1 MKLDLP
7 VHAYTGQRALGIV
20 NGRPV
25 WPIKGGSDD
34 HTDDPP
40 GDGQPGE
47 GNEGDDGD
55 SANPP
60 PVPKPGDDYRSRF
73 TAQRKVN
80 RDLEAKL
87 NAARDELKRVQDEK
101 PQTPGDQPDLDAI
114 KAQAIREAN
123 AAAAQ
128 RILRSEIKAA
138 AAGKLADPADAYKFL
153 DLADFEVN
161 ENGDV
166 DTAEIA
172 SAITGLLTSKPY
184 LKAAQS
190 GHGSA
195 DGGVRKG
202 SRPDQLTRE
211 QIQSMSSDAVE
222 AARQKGQL
230 NDLLGIK

>member
-1 MKLDLP
+1 MTTEETTEETP
-7 VHAYTGQRALGIV
+7 VDQVVEET
-20 NGRPV
+20 PE
-25 WPIKGGSDD
+25 
-34 HTDDPP
+34 TDDKPLGP
-40 GDGQPGE
+40 AGE
-47 GNEGDDGD
+47 KALAAEKDKRRAE
-55 SANPP
+55 SA
-60 PVPKPGDDYRSRF
+60 KRRE
-73 TAQRKVN
+73 
-80 RDLEAKL
+80 LEAEL
-87 NAARDELKRVQDEK
+87 AALKASASADTEK
-101 PQTPGDQPDLDAI
+101 ADLDAI
-114 KAQAIREAN
+114 KAQAVREAN

-166 DTAEIA
+166 DTSEIA
-172 SAITGLLTSKPY
+172 DAITGLLTSKPY

-190 GHGSA
+190 GPGSA

>member
-1 MKLDLP
+1 MTTEETTEETP
-7 VHAYTGQRALGIV
+7 VDQVVEGT
-20 NGRPV
+20 PE
-25 WPIKGGSDD
+25 
-34 HTDDPP
+34 TDDKPLGP
-40 GDGQPGE
+40 AGE
-47 GNEGDDGD
+47 KALAAEKDKRRAE
-55 SANPP
+55 SA
-60 PVPKPGDDYRSRF
+60 KRRE
-73 TAQRKVN
+73 
-80 RDLEAKL
+80 LEAQL
-87 NAARDELKRVQDEK
+87 AALKASASADTEK
-101 PQTPGDQPDLDAI
+101 ADLDAI

>member
-1 MKLDLP
+1 MTTEETTEETP
-7 VHAYTGQRALGIV
+7 VDQVVEGT
-20 NGRPV
+20 PE
-25 WPIKGGSDD
+25 
-34 HTDDPP
+34 TDDKPLGP
-40 GDGQPGE
+40 AGE
-47 GNEGDDGD
+47 KALAAEKDKRRAE
-55 SANPP
+55 SA
-60 PVPKPGDDYRSRF
+60 KRRELE
-73 TAQRKVN
+73 AQLAALKASASADTEKA
-80 RDLEAKL
+80 DLE
-87 NAARDELKRVQDEK
+87 
-101 PQTPGDQPDLDAI
+101 AI

>member
-1 MKLDLP
+1 MTTEETTEETP
-7 VHAYTGQRALGIV
+7 VDQVVEET
-20 NGRPV
+20 PE
-25 WPIKGGSDD
+25 
-34 HTDDPP
+34 TDDKPLGP
-40 GDGQPGE
+40 AGE
-47 GNEGDDGD
+47 KALAAEKDKRRAE
-55 SANPP
+55 SA
-60 PVPKPGDDYRSRF
+60 KRRE
-73 TAQRKVN
+73 
-80 RDLEAKL
+80 LEAQL
-87 NAARDELKRVQDEK
+87 AALKASASADSEK
-101 PQTPGDQPDLDAI
+101 ADLDAI

>member
-1 MKLDLP
+1 MTTEETTEETP
-7 VHAYTGQRALGIV
+7 VDQVVEET
-20 NGRPV
+20 PE
-25 WPIKGGSDD
+25 
-34 HTDDPP
+34 TDDKPLGPP
-40 GDGQPGE
+40 GEKALAAEKDKRRAE
-47 GNEGDDGD
+47 
-55 SANPP
+55 SA
-60 PVPKPGDDYRSRF
+60 KRRELEAELAALKAAASAD
-73 TAQRKVN
+73 TEKA
-80 RDLEAKL
+80 DLE
-87 NAARDELKRVQDEK
+87 
-101 PQTPGDQPDLDAI
+101 AI

-172 SAITGLLTSKPY
+172 DAITGLLTSKPY

-190 GHGSA
+190 GPGSA

-211 QIQSMSSDAVE
+211 QIKSMSSDAIE
-222 AARQKGQL
+222 AARLNGQL
-230 NDLLGIK
+230 NDVLGIK

>member
-1 MKLDLP
+1 MTTEETTEETP
-7 VHAYTGQRALGIV
+7 VDQVVEET
-20 NGRPV
+20 PE
-25 WPIKGGSDD
+25 
-34 HTDDPP
+34 TDDKPLGP
-40 GDGQPGE
+40 AGE
-47 GNEGDDGD
+47 KALAAEKDKRRAE
-55 SANPP
+55 SA
-60 PVPKPGDDYRSRF
+60 KRRELEAELAALKAAASAD
-73 TAQRKVN
+73 TEKA
-80 RDLEAKL
+80 DLE
-87 NAARDELKRVQDEK
+87 
-101 PQTPGDQPDLDAI
+101 AI

>member
-1 MKLDLP
+1 MIPEETTEETP
-7 VHAYTGQRALGIV
+7 VDQVVEET
-20 NGRPV
+20 PE
-25 WPIKGGSDD
+25 
-34 HTDDPP
+34 TDDKPLGP
-40 GDGQPGE
+40 AGE
-47 GNEGDDGD
+47 KALAAEKDKRRAE
-55 SANPP
+55 SA
-60 PVPKPGDDYRSRF
+60 KRRELE
-73 TAQRKVN
+73 AQLAALKASASADTEKA
-80 RDLEAKL
+80 DLE
-87 NAARDELKRVQDEK
+87 
-101 PQTPGDQPDLDAI
+101 AI

>member
-1 MKLDLP
+1 MTTEETTEETP
-7 VHAYTGQRALGIV
+7 VDQVVEET
-20 NGRPV
+20 PE
-25 WPIKGGSDD
+25 
-34 HTDDPP
+34 TDDKPLGP
-40 GDGQPGE
+40 AGE
-47 GNEGDDGD
+47 KALAAEKDKRRAE
-55 SANPP
+55 SA
-60 PVPKPGDDYRSRF
+60 KRRE
-73 TAQRKVN
+73 
-80 RDLEAKL
+80 LEAQL
-87 NAARDELKRVQDEK
+87 AALKASASADSEK
-101 PQTPGDQPDLDAI
+101 ADLDAI

-138 AAGKLADPADAYKFL
+138 AAGKLT

-190 GHGSA
+190 GPGSA

>member
-1 MKLDLP
+1 MTTEETTEETP
-7 VHAYTGQRALGIV
+7 VDQVVEET
-20 NGRPV
+20 PE
-25 WPIKGGSDD
+25 
-34 HTDDPP
+34 TDDKPLGP
-40 GDGQPGE
+40 AGE
-47 GNEGDDGD
+47 KALAAEKDKRRAE
-55 SANPP
+55 SA
-60 PVPKPGDDYRSRF
+60 KRRE
-73 TAQRKVN
+73 
-80 RDLEAKL
+80 LEAQL
-87 NAARDELKRVQDEK
+87 AALKASASADSEK
-101 PQTPGDQPDLDAI
+101 ADLDAI

-172 SAITGLLTSKPY
+172 DAITGLLTSKPY

-190 GHGSA
+190 GPGSA

>member
-1 MKLDLP
+1 MITEETTEETP
-7 VHAYTGQRALGIV
+7 VDQVVEET
-20 NGRPV
+20 PE
-25 WPIKGGSDD
+25 
-34 HTDDPP
+34 TDDKPLGP
-40 GDGQPGE
+40 AGE
-47 GNEGDDGD
+47 KALAAEKDKRRAE
-55 SANPP
+55 SA
-60 PVPKPGDDYRSRF
+60 KRRELE
-73 TAQRKVN
+73 AQLAALKASASADTEKA
-80 RDLEAKL
+80 DLE
-87 NAARDELKRVQDEK
+87 
-101 PQTPGDQPDLDAI
+101 AI

>member
-1 MKLDLP
+1 MTTEETTEETP
-7 VHAYTGQRALGIV
+7 VDQVVEET
-20 NGRPV
+20 PE
-25 WPIKGGSDD
+25 
-34 HTDDPP
+34 TDDKPLGP
-40 GDGQPGE
+40 AGE
-47 GNEGDDGD
+47 KALAAEKDKRRAE
-55 SANPP
+55 SA
-60 PVPKPGDDYRSRF
+60 KRRE
-73 TAQRKVN
+73 
-80 RDLEAKL
+80 LEAEL
-87 NAARDELKRVQDEK
+87 AALKASASADTEK
-101 PQTPGDQPDLDAI
+101 ADLDAI

-172 SAITGLLTSKPY
+172 DAITGLLTSKPY

-190 GHGSA
+190 GPGSA

-211 QIQSMSSDAVE
+211 QIKSMSSDAIE
-222 AARQKGQL
+222 AARLNGQL
-230 NDLLGIK
+230 NDVLGIK

>member
-1 MKLDLP
+1 MTTEETTEETP
-7 VHAYTGQRALGIV
+7 VDQVVEET
-20 NGRPV
+20 PE
-25 WPIKGGSDD
+25 
-34 HTDDPP
+34 TDDKPLGP
-40 GDGQPGE
+40 AGE
-47 GNEGDDGD
+47 KALAAEKDKRRAE
-55 SANPP
+55 SA
-60 PVPKPGDDYRSRF
+60 KRRELE
-73 TAQRKVN
+73 AQLAALKASASADTEKA
-80 RDLEAKL
+80 DLE
-87 NAARDELKRVQDEK
+87 
-101 PQTPGDQPDLDAI
+101 AI
-114 KAQAIREAN
+114 KAQAVREAN

>member
-1 MKLDLP
+1 MITEETTEETP
-7 VHAYTGQRALGIV
+7 VDQVVEET
-20 NGRPV
+20 PE
-25 WPIKGGSDD
+25 
-34 HTDDPP
+34 TDDKPLGPP
-40 GDGQPGE
+40 GEKALAAEKDKRRAE
-47 GNEGDDGD
+47 
-55 SANPP
+55 SA
-60 PVPKPGDDYRSRF
+60 KRRELEAELASLKAAASAD
-73 TAQRKVN
+73 TEKA
-80 RDLEAKL
+80 DLE
-87 NAARDELKRVQDEK
+87 
-101 PQTPGDQPDLDAI
+101 AI
-114 KAQAIREAN
+114 KAQAVREAN

-172 SAITGLLTSKPY
+172 DAITGLLTSKPY

-190 GHGSA
+190 GPGSA

-211 QIQSMSSDAVE
+211 QIKSMSSDAIE
-222 AARQKGQL
+222 AARLNGQL
-230 NDLLGIK
+230 NDVLGIK

>member
-1 MKLDLP
+1 MTTEETTEETP
-7 VHAYTGQRALGIV
+7 VDQVVEET
-20 NGRPV
+20 PE
-25 WPIKGGSDD
+25 
-34 HTDDPP
+34 TDDKPLGP
-40 GDGQPGE
+40 AGE
-47 GNEGDDGD
+47 KALAAEKDKRRAE
-55 SANPP
+55 SA
-60 PVPKPGDDYRSRF
+60 KRRELE
-73 TAQRKVN
+73 AQLAALKASASADTEKA
-80 RDLEAKL
+80 DLE
-87 NAARDELKRVQDEK
+87 
-101 PQTPGDQPDLDAI
+101 AI

-172 SAITGLLTSKPY
+172 DAITGLLTSKPY

>member
-1 MKLDLP
+1 MTTEETTEETP
-7 VHAYTGQRALGIV
+7 VDQVVEET
-20 NGRPV
+20 PE
-25 WPIKGGSDD
+25 
-34 HTDDPP
+34 TDDKPLGP
-40 GDGQPGE
+40 AGE
-47 GNEGDDGD
+47 KALAAEKDKRRAE
-55 SANPP
+55 SA
-60 PVPKPGDDYRSRF
+60 KRRE
-73 TAQRKVN
+73 
-80 RDLEAKL
+80 LEAQL
-87 NAARDELKRVQDEK
+87 AALKASASADTEK
-101 PQTPGDQPDLDAI
+101 ADLDAI

-190 GHGSA
+190 GPGSA

>member
-1 MKLDLP
+1 MTTEETTEETP
-7 VHAYTGQRALGIV
+7 VDQVVEET
-20 NGRPV
+20 PE
-25 WPIKGGSDD
+25 
-34 HTDDPP
+34 TDDKPLGPP
-40 GDGQPGE
+40 GEKALAAEKDKRRAE
-47 GNEGDDGD
+47 
-55 SANPP
+55 SA
-60 PVPKPGDDYRSRF
+60 KRRELE
-73 TAQRKVN
+73 AQLAALKAAASADTEKA
-80 RDLEAKL
+80 DLE
-87 NAARDELKRVQDEK
+87 
-101 PQTPGDQPDLDAI
+101 AI

>member
-1 MKLDLP
+1 MTTEETTEETP
-7 VHAYTGQRALGIV
+7 VDQVVEET
-20 NGRPV
+20 PE
-25 WPIKGGSDD
+25 
-34 HTDDPP
+34 TDDKPLGP
-40 GDGQPGE
+40 AGE
-47 GNEGDDGD
+47 KALAAEKDKRRAE
-55 SANPP
+55 SA
-60 PVPKPGDDYRSRF
+60 KRRE
-73 TAQRKVN
+73 
-80 RDLEAKL
+80 LEAQL
-87 NAARDELKRVQDEK
+87 AALKASASADTEK
-101 PQTPGDQPDLDAI
+101 ADLDAI

>member
-1 MKLDLP
+1 MTTEETTEETP
-7 VHAYTGQRALGIV
+7 VDQVVEET
-20 NGRPV
+20 PE
-25 WPIKGGSDD
+25 
-34 HTDDPP
+34 TDDKPLGP
-40 GDGQPGE
+40 AGE
-47 GNEGDDGD
+47 KALAAEKDKRRAE
-55 SANPP
+55 SA
-60 PVPKPGDDYRSRF
+60 KRRELE
-73 TAQRKVN
+73 AQLAALKASASADTEKA
-80 RDLEAKL
+80 DLE
-87 NAARDELKRVQDEK
+87 
-101 PQTPGDQPDLDAI
+101 AI

>member
-1 MKLDLP
+1 MTTEETTEETP
-7 VHAYTGQRALGIV
+7 VDQVVEET
-20 NGRPV
+20 PE
-25 WPIKGGSDD
+25 
-34 HTDDPP
+34 TDDKPLGP
-40 GDGQPGE
+40 AGE
-47 GNEGDDGD
+47 KALAAEKDKRRAE
-55 SANPP
+55 SA
-60 PVPKPGDDYRSRF
+60 KRRE
-73 TAQRKVN
+73 
-80 RDLEAKL
+80 LEAQL
-87 NAARDELKRVQDEK
+87 AALKASASADTEK
-101 PQTPGDQPDLDAI
+101 ADLDAI

-172 SAITGLLTSKPY
+172 DAITGLLTSKPY

-190 GHGSA
+190 GPGSA

>member
-1 MKLDLP
+1 MTTEETTEETP
-7 VHAYTGQRALGIV
+7 VDQVVEET
-20 NGRPV
+20 PE
-25 WPIKGGSDD
+25 
-34 HTDDPP
+34 TDDKPLGPP
-40 GDGQPGE
+40 GEKALAAEKDKRRAE
-47 GNEGDDGD
+47 
-55 SANPP
+55 SA
-60 PVPKPGDDYRSRF
+60 KRRELE
-73 TAQRKVN
+73 AQLAALKASASADTEKA
-80 RDLEAKL
+80 DLE
-87 NAARDELKRVQDEK
+87 
-101 PQTPGDQPDLDAI
+101 AI

-190 GHGSA
+190 GPGSA

>member
-1 MKLDLP
+1 MTTEETTEETTVDQ
-7 VHAYTGQRALGIV
+7 VVEETTE
-20 NGRPV
+20 
-25 WPIKGGSDD
+25 
-34 HTDDPP
+34 TDDKPLGP
-40 GDGQPGE
+40 AGE
-47 GNEGDDGD
+47 KALAAEKGKRRAE
-55 SANPP
+55 SA
-60 PVPKPGDDYRSRF
+60 KRRELE
-73 TAQRKVN
+73 AQLAALKASASADAEKA
-80 RDLEAKL
+80 DLE
-87 NAARDELKRVQDEK
+87 
-101 PQTPGDQPDLDAI
+101 AI

-138 AAGKLADPADAYKFL
+138 ASGKLADPADAYKFL

-172 SAITGLLTSKPY
+172 DAITGLLTSKPY

-190 GHGSA
+190 GPGSA

-211 QIQSMSSDAVE
+211 QIKSMSSDAIE
-222 AARQKGQL
+222 AARLNGQL
-230 NDLLGIK
+230 NDVLGIK